1 MAANDGRLLGLYDEM
16 SSFLGKLNLC
26 RGKGICDSHKL
37 AVFLELYNANAWS
50 RSTGNASEESCK
62 INSDFFNTYSQLME
76 TPILICPEQALLFVV
91 LTNLHLL
98 AF

>member
-26 RGKGICDSHKL
+26 RGKGICDSHEL

-50 RSTGNASEESCK
+50 RSTGIHVGMVHYVRMYMVFLYVLLYVGVHRCMHVCMYVCTYTSEG
-62 INSDFFNTYSQLME
+62 Q
-76 TPILICPEQALLFVV
+76 
-91 LTNLHLL
+91 
-98 AF
+98 